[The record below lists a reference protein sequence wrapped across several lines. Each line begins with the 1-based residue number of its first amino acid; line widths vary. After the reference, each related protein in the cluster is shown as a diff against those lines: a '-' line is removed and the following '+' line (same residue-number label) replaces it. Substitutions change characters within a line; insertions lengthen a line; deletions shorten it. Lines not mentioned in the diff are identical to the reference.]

1 MQSDKQQRN
10 AEQNAENAEKAHYVP
25 SVPGIVGAY
34 FLRQAEYIAEQN
46 IRKQRPEKQKI
57 HHQDKLLNPV
67 FQLVFHYQ
75 GKSRDI
81 RKQHN
86 QPNDDK
92 QHADDLRE
100 NVLASE
106 TRQRPVCS
114 ARI

>member
-10 AEQNAENAEKAHYVP
+10 AKQNGENTEKAHYVS
-25 SVPGIVGAY
+25 SVSGVIGAY
-34 FLRQAEYIAEQN
+34 FLRQSEYIAEQN

-57 HHQDKLLNPV
+57 RHQDKLLNPV

-92 QHADDLRE
+92 QHADDFRK
-100 NVLASE
+100 NVLAAKA
-106 TRQRPVCS
+106 RQRSVCS
-114 ARI
+114 ARL